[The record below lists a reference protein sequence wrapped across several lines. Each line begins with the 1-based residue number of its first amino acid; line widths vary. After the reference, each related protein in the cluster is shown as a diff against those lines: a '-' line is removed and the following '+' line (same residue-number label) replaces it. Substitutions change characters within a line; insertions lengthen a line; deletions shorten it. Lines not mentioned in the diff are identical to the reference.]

1 MCASLGCNA
10 VGVMGCRI
18 IDSPRERL
26 IALLTASLTPC
37 NGRFSTLILICG
49 ILLGQGASPSPL
61 ETAGILT
68 GVLLL
73 SVAVTLLVTFVL
85 RRTVLKGEEAPF
97 VLELPPFRRPRLR
110 QILVRSVVDR
120 TLKILGRAVTV
131 AAPPAR

>member
-1 MCASLGCNA
+1 MCMGCGCNA
-10 VGVMGCRI
+10 VGVTGCRI
-18 IDSPRERL
+18 LPGRRQR
-26 IALLTASLTPC
+26 LTAILTNALTPC
-37 NGRFSTLILICG
+37 NGRFSTLILLCG

-97 VLELPPFRRPRLR
+97 VLPE
-110 QILVRSVVDR
+110 I
-120 TLKILGRAVTV
+120 
-131 AAPPAR
+131 